1 MKFLPFNWQRF
12 WQQWRA
18 LATLINRLF
27 SDLRCQISG
36 GHSSTESSLENWLW
50 FSTSPYSGLKSVS
63 SLPFD
68 SWLSSPQFSAA
79 WFSSKFCCAKLY
91 CIPNGFL
98 QLWQISSKWAS
109 FALNS
114 VLGKGIYGS
123 ALLQSLLSS
132 TVSIFFEFLFLG
144 ILSDLHLTFWVFNI
158 VNLRTSSDKN
168 KVYLA
173 LDIQLYLV
181 HYWKIHIDF
190 FSMASFLRHLDM
202 SLISGLHNICH
213 WKRKKKRS
221 RALDDYE
228 SSLFVSLLIK
238 TLFHKG
244 HDFCVLETMVDMFE
258 KKMSTPYPPA
268 GQFNPGIMSTLL
280 AL

>member
-12 WQQWRA
+12 WQWRA

-68 SWLSSPQFSAA
+68 SWLSSPQFSAT

-98 QLWQISSKWAS
+98 KLWQISSKWAS

-123 ALLQSLLSS
+123 ALQSLLSS

-158 VNLRTSSDKN
+158 VNLRTSSDKQSLSSIVR
-168 KVYLA
+168 K
-173 LDIQLYLV
+173 LDIIGKFTLIFFFFGQLSSTSGYV
-181 HYWKIHIDF
+181 INF
-190 FSMASFLRHLDM
+190 RPAQHL
-202 SLISGLHNICH
+202 SLET
-213 WKRKKKRS
+213 KKKRS

-228 SSLFVSLLIK
+228 SSSLFLCSSRHFSTKVM
-238 TLFHKG
+238 T
-244 HDFCVLETMVDMFE
+244 FCVLETMVDMFE

-268 GQFNPGIMSTLL
+268 GQFNPGIIDWPKMT
-280 AL
+280 

>member
-123 ALLQSLLSS
+123 AAKPVVVNRVHFLRVSLFRHSFWSS
-132 TVSIFFEFLFLG
+132 SN
-144 ILSDLHLTFWVFNI
+144 ILSVQHCK
-158 VNLRTSSDKN
+158 S
-168 KVYLA
+168 
-173 LDIQLYLV
+173 
-181 HYWKIHIDF
+181 
-190 FSMASFLRHLDM
+190 
-202 SLISGLHNICH
+202 
-213 WKRKKKRS
+213 
-221 RALDDYE
+221 
-228 SSLFVSLLIK
+228 
-238 TLFHKG
+238 
-244 HDFCVLETMVDMFE
+244 
-258 KKMSTPYPPA
+258 
-268 GQFNPGIMSTLL
+268 
-280 AL
+280 